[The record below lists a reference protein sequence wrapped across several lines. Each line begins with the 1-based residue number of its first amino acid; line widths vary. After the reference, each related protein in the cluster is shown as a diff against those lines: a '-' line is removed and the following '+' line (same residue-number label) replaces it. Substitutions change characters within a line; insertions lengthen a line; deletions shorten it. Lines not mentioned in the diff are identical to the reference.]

1 MKTEKLV
8 QITGFLMLAVFVA
21 GNVISLLRVDYIEQ
35 NMGFGPEVAGEYSI
49 FASRGAFIAY
59 NAWGILVAVLTGYA
73 FYKKIR
79 ILFLIG
85 MLLMLILLFYP
96 YFTAGP
102 DSGARRKAV
111 PDSTKVTIYDTTT
124 AVDTSGIDSLVLDSL
139 QP

>member
-8 QITGFLMLAVFVA
+8 QITGFLMLAVFII
-21 GNVISLLRVDYIEQ
+21 GNVISLIRVDYIQE
-35 NMGFGPEVAGEYSI
+35 NMGFGPEIAGKYSI

-59 NAWGILVAVLTGYA
+59 NVWGIVVAVLTGYA

-85 MLLMLILLFYP
+85 MLLMIILLFYP

-102 DSGARRKAV
+102 DSGRKTKTAQ
-111 PDSTKVTIYDTTT
+111 PDSTQVTIYDTTQ
-124 AVDTSGIDSLVLDSL
+124 AVDTSKVDTILSGE
-139 QP
+139 